1 MLTDAQKAQFS
12 IELADFIYTN
22 EAKAIVLLKAVGF
35 DSAELQHVLGISIEA
50 QEWLLTQDHLKQLFD
65 TYDLVAGDDDE
76 GLLKKMGSLSLRVKA
91 RLLKEESTPPSMKNS
106 IATEFLDRVH
116 GKARQMVE
124 TRSYNLNVGGT
135 IAELDRL
142 IVQEASALGI
152 SPDSLKLDAIDVE

>member
-12 IELADFIYTN
+12 IELADFISTN

-35 DSAELQHVLGISIEA
+35 DSAELQHVLGISVEA

-76 GLLKKMGSLSLRVKA
+76 GLLKKMGSLALRVKA
-91 RLLKEESTPPSMKNS
+91 RLLKEDSTPPSMKNS

-124 TRSYNLNVGGT
+124 TRTYNLNVGGT

-142 IVQEASALGI
+142 ILQEAASLGM